1 MTPEPADG
9 VISVWP
15 NPVINPCLYIRCNVR
30 KRVIFCLIT
39 VLGQVLRR
47 ETRAQSAR
55 CAVLHALHMY
65 SAQYR
70 GCTHCP
76 SRSQRSEITVI
87 TSLQLPP
94 KSVKFQIEKFIFG
107 LRSKVLIF
115 KLGSFYV
122 YYDFELFL
130 NVWCFFQS
138 MFVLIF
144 NPRLAIDS
152 SSLEC
157 FTFSHFTL
165 FVSEVKVIHLQIASK
180 ELK

>member
-15 NPVINPCLYIRCNVR
+15 NPVINPWLYIRCNVR

-47 ETRAQSAR
+47 ETRAQSA
-55 CAVLHALHMY
+55 LHMY

-87 TSLQLPP
+87 TSLQL
-94 KSVKFQIEKFIFG
+94 
-107 LRSKVLIF
+107 
-115 KLGSFYV
+115 
-122 YYDFELFL
+122 
-130 NVWCFFQS
+130 
-138 MFVLIF
+138 
-144 NPRLAIDS
+144 
-152 SSLEC
+152 
-157 FTFSHFTL
+157 
-165 FVSEVKVIHLQIASK
+165 
-180 ELK
+180 